1 MSSFTLNFDEIRA
14 NFFVNFS
21 LNHDRDTSVFCLFS
35 RHSHVCVFRG
45 GGYLSQVS
53 EARGSASHTKLCWH
67 CDDSLQF
74 QSWGFFIIIIIIN
87 SLAFMHDPVIWIK
100 IQKEILTKMIG
111 EWSQTTVVAARLLPG
126 MEPYSRCCPDFIFV
140 ESWKQPMILEWNKG
154 WLFFH
159 KQLPS
164 RFIFKNRRIK
174 IVMVFA
180 TLNIEVHSNWD

>member
-1 MSSFTLNFDEIRA
+1 MTVTHQCFVCFHTILMCVCLGWGVSLPSEWSPRECLPHQTLLTLWWFTAVPEL
-14 NFFVNFS
+14 
-21 LNHDRDTSVFCLFS
+21 
-35 RHSHVCVFRG
+35 
-45 GGYLSQVS
+45 
-53 EARGSASHTKLCWH
+53 
-67 CDDSLQF
+67 
-74 QSWGFFIIIIIIN
+74 GFFIIIIIIN

-140 ESWKQPMILEWNKG
+140 ESWEQPMILEWNKG